1 MGLREEINANFTD
14 ADGLV
19 SPNPCSPDAH
29 NASNNGICYS
39 GEYIAL
45 LTLTDQSCGTVGYV
59 SKMID
64 CELRGYPGL
73 MQRSPNNNRDME
85 SIDDYYG
92 LLCGLYFTG
101 VYPFARDILKYG
113 LKHFGSFNNL
123 NPGHFTFQSMLW
135 RQPQLLAM
143 NLWSAYPGNK
153 LIKLLMFPLTLIT
166 AVIIA
171 TSCLGLDKTAGADP
185 FRLAWL
191 LVQVAKRESWLCK
204 MASKLWFRRLD
215 NVWGGM
221 YGVSKQYYK
230 GLPGQDHPFVA
241 AFAAVDGMK

>member
-1 MGLREEINANFTD
+1 MSLRDDISANFLD
-14 ADGLV
+14 ASGLV
-19 SPNPCSPDAH
+19 SPNPCSPTAE

-39 GEYIAL
+39 GEYMTLQAL
-45 LTLTDQSCGTVGYV
+45 TGQLAAVPIYINVMTNCEVTVY
-59 SKMID
+59 
-64 CELRGYPGL
+64 EGL
-73 MQRSPNNNRDME
+73 MQRSPDNDRDME
-85 SIDDYYG
+85 SVDDYYG

-123 NPGHFTFQSMLW
+123 NPGHFNWTALLW

-171 TSCLGLDKTAGADP
+171 TSCLGLQQSDGCDNW
-185 FRLAWL
+185 RLAWL

-204 MASKLWFRRLD
+204 IITTIWENRVTK
-215 NVWGGM
+215 VWGNMGNC
-221 YGVSKQYYK
+221 YAQYYK
-230 GLPGQDHPFVA
+230 GLPGQEHPLTTA
-241 AFAAVDGMK
+241 MKSLK